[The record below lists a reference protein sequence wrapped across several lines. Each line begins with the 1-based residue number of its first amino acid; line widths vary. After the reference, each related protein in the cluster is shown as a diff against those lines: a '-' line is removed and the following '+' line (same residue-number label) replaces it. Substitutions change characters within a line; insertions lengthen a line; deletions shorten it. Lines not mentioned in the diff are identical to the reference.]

1 MEAQIA
7 EFAIHAGRALL
18 NPAVI
23 AVPAVGGLALVTGVA
38 ARVADFVESQRYG
51 CSR

>member
-7 EFAIHAGRALL
+7 ELAINAGRAFL
-18 NPAVI
+18 NPVSI

-38 ARVADFVESQRYG
+38 ARVADFFELQKHGR
-51 CSR
+51 SR